1 MSEAS
6 QFDSLESICCPEGK
20 TVHLAIGMFDGVH
33 LGHRLVIESARAA
46 ANESEGLCGALT
58 FWPHPSRLFRPDD
71 PVRMILSPELKR
83 RELDAQDLDF
93 IVEQAFTREFANIEA
108 SDFLAY
114 LKQAIPGLASV
125 HAGENWRFGRGR
137 KGTMSELVEQGRAV
151 GIAVHSVN
159 CLELGASRISS
170 TRIREYLT
178 IGELEKANQLL
189 GYEYYTIGTVTQG
202 KRMGRK
208 IDAPTL
214 NLPFEGDLKPAYGV
228 YAVSVSDVSLQK
240 EYKAVAN
247 FGLRPT
253 VEMTDKPLL
262 EAYLLES
269 CPFDYGHRLKV
280 VWHHFLRQERKFNGV
295 DELKQQ
301 IAMDVQEAKAF
312 FEGR

>member
-1 MSEAS
+1 MGEAS
-6 QFDSLESICCPEGK
+6 QFDSLEAISCPEGK
-20 TVHLAIGMFDGVH
+20 AVHLAIGMFDGVH
-33 LGHRLVIESARAA
+33 RGHQKVIESARDAA
-46 ANESEGLCGALT
+46 KRTGGLCGALT

-83 RELDAQDLDF
+83 RELDAQHLDF

-108 SDFLAY
+108 DSFLSY
-114 LKQAIPGLASV
+114 LKHAIPQLESV

-137 KGTMSELVEQGRAV
+137 SGTMTELAKQGVPLGVE
-151 GIAVHSVN
+151 VHSID
-159 CLELGASRISS
+159 CIEQEASRISS
-170 TRIREYLT
+170 TRIRDCLT
-178 IGELEKANQLL
+178 LGELEKANELL
-189 GYEYYTIGTVTQG
+189 GYEYYTIGTVRQG

-240 EYKAVAN
+240 QYRAVAN

-262 EAYLLES
+262 EAFLLES

-280 VWHHFLRQERKFNGV
+280 VWHRFLRQERKFNGI

-301 IAMDVQEAKAF
+301 IALDVQEAKSYF
-312 FEGR
+312 MER